1 MAHCPKC
8 GSTICVKD
16 GFVKGRQRF
25 RCKFC
30 NYRHTVQYRGKS
42 PETKRKAVELYLEG
56 LGFRSIGRV
65 LHCSNVTILNWIRE
79 LGERAEEMRSE
90 PSPKVAEREEIRSEP
105 SPKVAE
111 REEIR
116 SEPSPKVAVIE
127 KIRSDSSTTVAEIEE
142 IRSDSPLK
150 VVEIDEMHTYISSK
164 KTTVGYGSL
173 LIDMENDSSTACLAI
188 GAPRRGSNYGTR
200 FKIRKSIK

>member
-65 LHCSNVTILNWIRE
+65 LHCSNVTILNWIRK
-79 LGERAEEMRSE
+79 LGERAEEM
-90 PSPKVAEREEIRSEP
+90 RSEP

-200 FKIRKSIK
+200 LKIRKSIK